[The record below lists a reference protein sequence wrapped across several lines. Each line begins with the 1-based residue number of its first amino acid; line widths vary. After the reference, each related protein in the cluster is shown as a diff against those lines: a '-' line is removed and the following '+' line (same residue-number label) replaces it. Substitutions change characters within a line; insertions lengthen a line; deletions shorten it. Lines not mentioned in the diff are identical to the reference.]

1 MPYKKGSVAE
11 QASKVRRTAKR
22 RIARLEKEIA
32 RAESD
37 KERLL
42 YNQQIDVLRNQIE
55 GTYQIDQKTGKATG
69 RTTEQIKVSMQNLTR
84 TNVNTLIGTSKQAR
98 ENFKTQQ
105 EMNNAAPY
113 GSATS
118 ISEFT
123 AEEVSIFYRSTQR
136 AWEYAPSTAN
146 RNKLILEYYGE
157 KDLRAFVRKVLEY
170 QSAAVEEAH
179 KKASPDYADESEL
192 PEESDQS
199 SRSPSD
205 NWVEYVNILNRDKWE
220 QYKAQAVEDSEG

>member
-32 RAESD
+32 SSESE

-42 YNQQIDVLRNQIE
+42 YSRQIDVLRNQIE
-55 GTYQIDQKTGKATG
+55 GTYQIDQKTGKAMG
-69 RTTEQIKVSMQNLTR
+69 RTTEQIKVAMQNLKR
-84 TNVNTLIGTSKQAR
+84 TNVSSLMGTSKQAR
-98 ENFKTQQ
+98 LNFNTQQ
-105 EMNNAAPY
+105 EMNNAQPY
-113 GSATS
+113 GSSTQ
-118 ISEFT
+118 IGEFT

-179 KKASPDYADESEL
+179 KKASPDYADEGEL
-192 PEESDQS
+192 PEETDQRAAATS
-199 SRSPSD
+199 AD
-205 NWVEYVNILNRDKWE
+205 WVEYVNILNRDTWE
-220 QYKAQAVEDSEG
+220 QYKAQEDSED